1 MLEPLRN
8 PANRDNFRKAAVL
21 VLIIWAAASVLFGI
35 IYFFILGG
43 RSPAPANIFGRLFCL
58 SPLSLRAFTRL
69 AQVQEPGGAGGEA
82 GSRRG
87 VIMLR
92 LDQLAPTMGVE
103 SWIIMASGAFLL
115 SLCFLVSFIAADAW
129 MSRQPISLRSICSS
143 VLELYESRGEI
154 TDNEKW
160 QQELSRL
167 RNDCAVALST
177 KYSPTG
183 TR

>member
-1 MLEPLRN
+1 
-8 PANRDNFRKAAVL
+8 
-21 VLIIWAAASVLFGI
+21 
-35 IYFFILGG
+35 
-43 RSPAPANIFGRLFCL
+43 
-58 SPLSLRAFTRL
+58 
-69 AQVQEPGGAGGEA
+69 
-82 GSRRG
+82 
-87 VIMLR
+87 MLR

-160 QQELSRL
+160 HRSLVACVMTAQSRSAPNTARL
-167 RNDCAVALST
+167 ALGSARPAQWSAHGFCNLT
-177 KYSPTG
+177 MSHESCERTG
-183 TR
+183 LV